1 MDNGVNIKNA
11 LILSVES
18 NINKGGGGGYDG
30 GGCRKNLEEEAIKC
44 VKSWRKYGGNLKDI
58 DIIAMCCTNNPPS
71 QNTIKALQEL
81 GVNYIHK
88 YYPITDGFPAGWWS
102 VPLVGKI
109 VENMMD
115 YDFLIHID
123 LDITLIREL
132 DERIFWHSSISDF
145 AKCAVYSKEF
155 PDDEKYI
162 KCVEKT
168 FVTCIISSWTSNM
181 FYTKWFDT
189 MMDIWSK
196 WILEEDT
203 WWNYCNI
210 EEHAVDYIYH
220 KYNMHIVPIKKSQIG
235 NDQGYDTLDSF
246 TDDEL
251 DKIYFLHN
259 HFDNPDG
266 ANRTIMDYFKRVK
279 NAKKV

>member
-1 MDNGVNIKNA
+1 MNDIDTA
-11 LILSVES
+11 LILAVES
-18 NINKGGGGGYDG
+18 NENKGGGGGYDG

-44 VKSWRKYGGNLKDI
+44 VKSWRKYGGKLKDI
-58 DIIAMCCTNNPPS
+58 DIIAMCVTNNPPS
-71 QNTIKALQEL
+71 QETIDALEDL
-81 GVNYIHK
+81 GVGYEHQ
-88 YYPITDGFPAGWWS
+88 YYPITDGFPAGWWN

-109 VENMMD
+109 VEKSGL

-132 DERIFWHSSISDF
+132 DERIFWHSSIANL

-155 PDDEKYI
+155 PDDSKYI
-162 KCVEKT
+162 KGVEKS
-168 FVTCIISSWTSNM
+168 FVTCIISSWTSNA

-189 MMDIWSK
+189 MMDIWST
-196 WILEEDT
+196 WELDSDT

-210 EEHAVDYIYH
+210 EEHAVDYMFH
-220 KYNMHIVPIKKSQIG
+220 KLNYYIAPIEKAQIG

-251 DKIYFLHN
+251 ERIYFLHN
-259 HFDNPDG
+259 HFDNPEG
-266 ANRTIMDYFKRVK
+266 ANRTILDYFQRVK
-279 NAKKV
+279 DAKKI